1 MGRKKFNK
9 AARAFLLLSMFS
21 VAIILTVI
29 SVNNH
34 RDKRLTENYPIPD
47 VTLIDQDGSPVSLV
61 EFLDCDKPIILEFI
75 YTACTTVCP
84 TMMVKLAN
92 LQRRLEPD
100 TEQARLISISID
112 PEKDTPEILRGYRN
126 RYQAKPGWAFLTGS
140 QEDINKV
147 MAAFKTRPTDMSTL
161 DSPILLRLPKM
172 DFWIRLTGKVDM
184 QTLWNE
190 YTSSKNN

>member
-1 MGRKKFNK
+1 MAQKKTRK
-9 AARAFLLLSMFS
+9 AARTLLVFAMFC
-21 VAIILTVI
+21 VAMILIVT
-29 SVNNH
+29 SVNNYS
-34 RDKRLTENYPIPD
+34 RKRVTENYQIPD

-61 EFLDCDKPIILEFI
+61 EFLDCDKPVILQFI

-84 TMMVKLAN
+84 TMMVKFAN

-112 PEKDTPEILRGYRN
+112 PEKDTPEVLRGYRN

-147 MAAFKTRPTDMSTL
+147 MSAFKTRPTDMSTL
-161 DSPILLRLPKM
+161 DSPILLRLPEM

-190 YTSSKNN
+190 YSNLENN